1 MMLRAAMQIKES
13 AFLSSSMGGKNVS
26 MSSCDISVGEL
37 SSSSESYEEE
47 TPNLAESIRATCEYY
62 AGGEKTLSHY
72 QEGPETL
79 RKAFIATTFAKIKKH
94 QWTEESVRLL
104 EAVHWSEHLTFK
116 DIKAVKKNNPVSLSY
131 AIIGKPQLE
140 DAKKCCTVTVTRNTA
155 YEWWNEYSLWKKY
168 NSDARK
174 EFFLQ
179 DPGTHDE
186 YRERFLASGKD
197 QEGNSCLTKV
207 LREEK
212 GAIVEKYVYVEESFF
227 VQKKLQAR
235 LVAALFEVF
244 NFIPRIVSRSKDWIN
259 STPQE
264 RDIFIERETKYFT
277 DIVEMSELMHLAHK
291 SEIATEGDKG
301 AVKKGR
307 QSAFNFFCQ
316 EKIGGENISA
326 DEKKTLGAKWRKL
339 TDAEKQKYG
348 RKKNATVLADQNEGA
363 QHEKKRK
370 LDQENSCS
378 PVVQDKTSEPPTPIV
393 ANKQEKAKDV
403 SKGVLVG
410 RSLESVVE
418 ELHTFFNS
426 NLFKDANKKFTWNLF
441 HANMKAAQKK
451 GKTTNFN
458 ETCFKNAFDAMQTD
472 ESPAKILKLISA
484 EEKGI
489 KASVQTFNILF
500 SRPAVIQR
508 DEIDEFII

>member
-1 MMLRAAMQIKES
+1 MLRAAMQIKES
-13 AFLSSSMGGKNVS
+13 GFLSSSMGGKNVS
-26 MSSCDISVGEL
+26 MSSCDISVGET
-37 SSSSESYEEE
+37 SSSSESCEEE
-47 TPNLAESIRATCEYY
+47 TPNLADCIRATCEYY
-62 AGGEKTLSHY
+62 AGGEKTLNHY
-72 QEGPETL
+72 KEGPETL
-79 RKAFIATTFAKIKKH
+79 RKTFIAGTFAKIKKH

-116 DIKAVKKNNPVSLSY
+116 DIKGKKNNSVPLSY
-131 AIIGKPQLE
+131 AILGKPQLE
-140 DAKKCCTVTVTRNTA
+140 EANQCCTVILTRNTA
-155 YEWWNEYSLWKKY
+155 YEWWNEYSLWKKF
-168 NSDARK
+168 NSDART

-179 DPGTHDE
+179 DPGTHE
-186 YRERFLASGKD
+186 QYRERFLASGKD

-264 RDIFIERETKYFT
+264 RDIFIKQETKYFT

-291 SEIATEGDKG
+291 SEIPTQDSNG
-301 AVKKGR
+301 AAKKCR
-307 QSAFNFFCQ
+307 QSAFTCFCQ
-316 EKIGGENISA
+316 EKKAGENISA
-326 DEKKTLGAKWRKL
+326 EDKKTLGAEWRKL
-339 TDAEKQKYG
+339 TDSEKQKYG
-348 RKKNATVLADQNEGA
+348 RKKNAPEKNEDDQ

-370 LDQENSCS
+370 LESVSD
-378 PVVQDKTSEPPTPIV
+378 TEPPPAADKQDTPTTSDG
-393 ANKQEKAKDV
+393 E
-403 SKGVLVG
+403 GVLVG

-426 NLFKDANKKFTWNLF
+426 NLFKDANKKFMWNLF
-441 HANMKAAQKK
+441 HTNMKAAQKK

-458 ETCFKNAFDAMQTD
+458 ETCFKNAFDSMQTN

-500 SRPAVIQR
+500 SRPVVQR